1 MPAVIE
7 IDSRQSVDLSQPSAP
22 EITPSQV
29 DPDNFRKTID
39 SGRWG
44 ILRVLDE
51 HITYVSTDGN
61 TVAIRQYIL
70 GHHDNNPFL
79 RMARPHK
86 GWQGDETIREF
97 YRLRM
102 ICGDGTVIFSTRE
115 IDLSDKRPPINSD
128 RWGRPITV

>member
-7 IDSRQSVDLSQPSAP
+7 IDSRQSVDQSHSSIPEAAPSL
-22 EITPSQV
+22 V

-39 SGRWG
+39 LGRWG

-51 HITYVSTDGN
+51 KITWVSDDGN

-70 GHHDNNPFL
+70 GHHDNKPFL
-79 RMARPHK
+79 RMARPHM
-86 GWQGDETIREF
+86 GWQGKETIREF

-115 IDLSDKRPPINSD
+115 IDISDKRPPINSD